1 MSVLEGPCVVER
13 VLKPGDVMYMPRG
26 FVHEARTPAM
36 ASPDDDTLSY
46 HVTVALATHDWTL
59 AGLMTLATQHTMS
72 RIIDYRKALPRTLG
86 THNQAPSDMAKL
98 QDMIDNAFD
107 SLRRQVTVDRVINNL
122 EYKYENHNQGVMPLR
137 RQCMRRQEQQR
148 HEQRGDTVVVGR
160 RASRFVTLDTKL
172 RSATRTERNSVESTP
187 NLPRGLNVRESS
199 GDTVT
204 TILRRFKAEP
214 TLICT
219 VSKLLSLLPEGEVET
234 STICRFTLLSF
245 AKACVEIGALAI
257 EN

>member
-1 MSVLEGPCVVER
+1 MEIPLSVLEGPCVVER

-59 AGLMTLATQHTMS
+59 AG
-72 RIIDYRKALPRTLG
+72 RKALPRTLG

-204 TILRRFKAEP
+204 AILRRFKAEP